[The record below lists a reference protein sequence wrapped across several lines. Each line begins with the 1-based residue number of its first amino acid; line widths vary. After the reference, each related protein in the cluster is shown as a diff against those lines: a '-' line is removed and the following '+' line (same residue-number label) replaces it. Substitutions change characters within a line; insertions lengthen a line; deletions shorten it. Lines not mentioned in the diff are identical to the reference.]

1 MKFIHNF
8 TFSNYFN
15 FNLIIHD
22 TSVSSHFFAEEKIVV
37 IMQEKNEEVA
47 IYSNEKFDKTNQTQI
62 TINGRF
68 CSLIV

>member
-22 TSVSSHFFAEEKIVV
+22 TSVFSHFFAEEKIEV
-37 IMQEKNEEVA
+37 IMQEKNEEA
-47 IYSNEKFDKTNQTQI
+47 AN
-62 TINGRF
+62 
-68 CSLIV
+68 